1 MLHFWFEPQARREIH
16 HLPTEVKTTENLWGA
31 TRVGSGN
38 FIIVKPK
45 RSKRKLRQLRLKSPN
60 TGMRK

>member
-1 MLHFWFEPQARREIH
+1 LSKE
-16 HLPTEVKTTENLWGA
+16 LKTPENLYQA
-31 TRVGSGN
+31 TRIGCGN

-45 RSKRKLRQLRLKSPN
+45 RQKNKMRQLRLKSPN